1 MEPSNYSHT
10 AIAGAIIRAY
20 HFAYD
25 DKPIFA
31 DSLADRFLTP
41 KECEAFE
48 AICINAMAQSHPEFV
63 ASSTDRII
71 LIVHAIRAS
80 VSGAIF
86 LARAR
91 YIEQRLEEAISRG
104 VRQYVIIGAGFDTY
118 AFRRSSGM
126 PLQIFEIDHPA
137 TQSLKQDRLA
147 QAGLAASVDLH
158 FVATD
163 LERES
168 VATALARTPFERCA
182 PAFIAWPGVTM
193 YLSREAI
200 TSTLQSVRRIAAS
213 GSELVFDYLDAD
225 AFKPERVSA
234 RVRDLM
240 EYVRSMGEP
249 MLSGFESAA
258 LPSELLALGFHVLE
272 NLSPAVIQDLYFQD
286 RSDDF
291 RAAEH
296 FHFLRACVQ

>member
-1 MEPSNYSHT
+1 
-10 AIAGAIIRAY
+10 
-20 HFAYD
+20 
-25 DKPIFA
+25 
-31 DSLADRFLTP
+31 
-41 KECEAFE
+41 
-48 AICINAMAQSHPEFV
+48 
-63 ASSTDRII
+63 
-71 LIVHAIRAS
+71 
-80 VSGAIF
+80 
-86 LARAR
+86 
-91 YIEQRLEEAISRG
+91 
-104 VRQYVIIGAGFDTY
+104 
-118 AFRRSSGM
+118 
-126 PLQIFEIDHPA
+126 
-137 TQSLKQDRLA
+137 
-147 QAGLAASVDLH
+147 
-158 FVATD
+158 
-163 LERES
+163 
-168 VATALARTPFERCA
+168 
-182 PAFIAWPGVTM
+182 M

-200 TSTLQSVRRIAAS
+200 SSTLQSVRRIAAS

-225 AFKPERVSA
+225 AFKPDRVSA